1 MTKVRVWK
9 SGEKLLQQ
17 SCFLANAEANVV
29 PRSLKKWRSVSQ
41 EVRALLTLHVKHENL
56 SLNIILSKTV
66 QRCDSAKILIW

>member
-29 PRSLKKWRSVSQ
+29 PRSLKKWSVSQ
-41 EVRALLTLHVKHENL
+41 EVQALRTLHVKHENL
-56 SLNIILSKTV
+56 SLNIILSKAV